1 MTAKIFRSD
10 MSKDVF
16 SERLKEL
23 RKLSGD
29 TQKSLGQK
37 LYVAQGTVS
46 MYEQGRARP
55 TFETLVAICRLYG
68 TTADYLLGLTDCD
81 PSDAFRKNA
90 QK

>member
-1 MTAKIFRSD
+1 MYQDA
-10 MSKDVF
+10 F

-29 TQKSLGQK
+29 SQRTLAKK

-55 TFETLVAICRLYG
+55 TFETLAAICRLYG
-68 TTADYLLGLTDCD
+68 TSADYLLGLTDDD
-81 PSDAFRKNA
+81 PSDAFRK
-90 QK
+90 K